1 MKSKGSTA
9 VEILAFSLLTLR
21 QGRVKNDF
29 IENGLQYY
37 FFCIRHR
44 AQMTRTQNKRNEV
57 ERIIPHRDIRVLS
70 LRALGSRM
78 AAKTR
83 ANPSA
88 PCSVKRTPAYPPK
101 APIQEPQILS
111 FFGHPLGLKY
121 MMTSIFRAPHHVCSS
136 FGLRRTKP
144 QDTVRLYRIIKTGVF
159 TSSRVRLYHLPAK
172 YTKLDIFCTQQLWY
186 PLAAGYK

>member
-88 PCSVKRTPAYPPK
+88 PCSVKPA
-101 APIQEPQILS
+101 ILMCV
-111 FFGHPLGLKY
+111 G
-121 MMTSIFRAPHHVCSS
+121 
-136 FGLRRTKP
+136 
-144 QDTVRLYRIIKTGVF
+144 
-159 TSSRVRLYHLPAK
+159 
-172 YTKLDIFCTQQLWY
+172 
-186 PLAAGYK
+186 

>member
-1 MKSKGSTA
+1 MKTCHNNDVQSVSVIFIASNNIPEGMKSKGSTV
-9 VEILAFSLLTLR
+9 VEISAFSLLTLR

-44 AQMTRTQNKRNEV
+44 AQMTQTENKRNEI

-70 LRALGSRM
+70 LRALSSRM

-88 PCSVKRTPAYPPK
+88 PCSVKPAILARIATSDMNHKRT
-101 APIQEPQILS
+101 
-111 FFGHPLGLKY
+111 
-121 MMTSIFRAPHHVCSS
+121 
-136 FGLRRTKP
+136 TKKS
-144 QDTVRLYRIIKTGVF
+144 QR
-159 TSSRVRLYHLPAK
+159 
-172 YTKLDIFCTQQLWY
+172 C
-186 PLAAGYK
+186 